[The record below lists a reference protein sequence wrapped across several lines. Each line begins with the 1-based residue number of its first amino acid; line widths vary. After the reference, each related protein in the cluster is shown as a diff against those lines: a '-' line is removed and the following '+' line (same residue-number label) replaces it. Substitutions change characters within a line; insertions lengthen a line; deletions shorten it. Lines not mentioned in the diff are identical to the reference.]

1 MGVVVAVAVALA
13 VLVSS
18 DRAFA
23 ANTLIVGSCSGA
35 TFSTIQAAVTASA
48 AGDTIQVC
56 DGNYTEQVVI
66 PAGKNNLTLE
76 SQTPFSATASG
87 AIIKA
92 PANLPPNSASA
103 IVEVQGATGVTI
115 RGFTV
120 SGPSGVAGCGCF
132 GYGVLV
138 DPGSSVTV
146 TGNHLKDIR
155 TDPFSGDITG
165 WAIRAN
171 GATLTATK
179 NTIDG
184 YQRAGID
191 IRGAGSVGTV
201 SDNVIRGAGPTSV
214 IGQNGIVITG
224 GASATVTGNTMSGNV
239 YQPAPASVAGILAI
253 GPVGDV
259 TISDNKLLRNDG
271 NIYVYN
277 VSGNLAKVSG
287 NTTTDG
293 NYGIIVDASTGVVV
307 DKNAVASAAI
317 AGLNAGPD
325 AAANTFTNNLASGS
339 AAPGHDCLDESKGS
353 ATAGTANTWTKNVGD
368 TRSPDGICTEAPV
381 DENVPPVIVLPPAGA
396 GPPVAA
402 GPPGQEVGNE
412 IIEKMRGKQLRT
424 CVLEV
429 RALGPSRALI
439 ARGVAHAPAKGTGR
453 LVVRIKI
460 KPKGK
465 VLLLKNFG
473 GVVADVRAL
482 CRSTSGVLHAGV
494 RRVRVV
500 LLIEHRLTP
509 PGSWVPDQPILTG
522 IGNSFMGYLRHRM
535 FAVRFIECNGYT
547 ATWAPSPAFPPTLS
561 LNRAKRVC
569 HELKR
574 TGGAK
579 ARVRLIP
586 HGLTNPIAT
595 NSTESG
601 RRVNRRVFVTI
612 VHAFVFR
619 S

>member
-1 MGVVVAVAVALA
+1 M
-13 VLVSS
+13 
-18 DRAFA
+18 
-23 ANTLIVGSCSGA
+23 
-35 TFSTIQAAVTASA
+35 
-48 AGDTIQVC
+48 
-56 DGNYTEQVVI
+56 
-66 PAGKNNLTLE
+66 
-76 SQTPFSATASG
+76 
-87 AIIKA
+87 
-92 PANLPPNSASA
+92 
-103 IVEVQGATGVTI
+103 
-115 RGFTV
+115 
-120 SGPSGVAGCGCF
+120 
-132 GYGVLV
+132 
-138 DPGSSVTV
+138 
-146 TGNHLKDIR
+146 
-155 TDPFSGDITG
+155 
-165 WAIRAN
+165 
-171 GATLTATK
+171 
-179 NTIDG
+179 
-184 YQRAGID
+184 
-191 IRGAGSVGTV
+191 
-201 SDNVIRGAGPTSV
+201 
-214 IGQNGIVITG
+214 
-224 GASATVTGNTMSGNV
+224 TGNTVSGNV
-239 YQPAPASVAGILAI
+239 YQPAPASVGGIIAI

-271 NIYVYN
+271 NIYIYN

-339 AAPGHDCLDESKGS
+339 AAPGHDCLDESRGS

-368 TRSPDGICTEAPV
+368 TRSPDGICSEAPLVV
-381 DENVPPVIVLPPAGA
+381 DPPPVIVLPPAGA

-412 IIEKMRGKQLRT
+412 IIDKMRGNQLRT

-453 LVVRIKI
+453 LIVRIKI

-465 VLLLKNFG
+465 VLLSKNFG
-473 GVVADVRAL
+473 GVVANVRAL

-494 RRVRVV
+494 RQIRVV
-500 LLIEHRLTP
+500 LLVEHRLTP

-535 FAVRFIECNGYT
+535 FSVRFIECDGYT

-569 HELKR
+569 HELQR
-574 TGGAK
+574 AGGTK

-612 VHAFVFR
+612 VHAFVFH